1 MPNQISASRYSGRRR
16 NDVVAKVLA
25 FAATAIG
32 LGWLVLILGALLWKG
47 FSGLSVAVFT
57 EMTPPPGAAGGLLNP
72 IMGSLILTLLAVLI
86 GTPVGILAGTYMAEY
101 GRYSPLTSIVRF
113 INDILLSAPSIVV
126 GLFIYEIMVAPMG
139 HFSGLAGA
147 VALAVI
153 VIPVVVRTT
162 EDMLLLVPNPLRE
175 AATALRMP
183 RPVVV
188 RRGGYRA
195 ARAGMLT
202 GVLLGVARISGET
215 APLLFTA
222 LNNQFWSLDLNAP
235 MSSLPVVIFQFA
247 LSPYSDWQKL
257 AWTGALIITLA
268 VLALSITARA
278 LAATRTES

>member
-1 MPNQISASRYSGRRR
+1 MNKLYAARRRR
-16 NDVVAKVLA
+16 NQIAMGLSL
-25 FAATAIG
+25 AATVIG
-32 LGWLVLILGALLWKG
+32 LGWLVLILGTLLWEG
-47 FSGLSVAVFT
+47 FNGLSVAVFT

-86 GTPVGILAGTYMAEY
+86 GTPIGILAGTYMAEY

-113 INDILLSAPSIVV
+113 INDILLSAPSIVI

-162 EDMLLLVPNPLRE
+162 EDMLLLVPNQLRE
-175 AATALRMP
+175 AAAALGLP
-183 RPVVV
+183 RAVVIRHV
-188 RRGGYRA
+188 CYRS

-202 GVLLGVARISGET
+202 GVLLAVARISGET
-215 APLLFTA
+215 APLLFTT
-222 LNNQFWSLDLNAP
+222 LNNQFWSLDLDAP

-247 LSPYSDWQKL
+247 LSPYQDWQRL
-257 AWTGALIITLA
+257 TW
-268 VLALSITARA
+268 ARA
-278 LAATRTES
+278 PI